1 MCVDEN
7 AILRMKIMESVGVAV
22 STSIHRLKH
31 LPHDDIKSDFVAS
44 HIALTVIG
52 WRT

>member
-1 MCVDEN
+1 MDEN
-7 AILRMKIMESVGVAV
+7 ATLSKKIMESVGVAV
-22 STSIHRLKH
+22 STSIHRLKY
-31 LPHDDIKSDFVAS
+31 LPHDDIKRDFVAS